1 MKRRDFIKLM
11 GIASTASVVSSCGVE
26 RGTEKLIP
34 FVVPPE
40 EDYIPGEN
48 YYYNSTC
55 TECPANCGLSVKV
68 REFNPIKLEGLE
80 GHPINDGALCIRGQS
95 SLIRLYHPER
105 IKTPLIKNS
114 SGDFEATSWD
124 NAYSQIIKAMQ
135 EAEKNGRGSHYL
147 SGRTTG
153 SLSTLIDQFCSETNV
168 ERLPEYEAFSYA
180 NIREAN
186 NIIFRQKEIPHYNIN
201 NSDFLLTLGADI
213 FETFVSPVQFTRQL
227 NEAKKQDNFEWI
239 HMEPHAS
246 LTGFQALEKIKINPG
261 TEPYLLLFLLN
272 FILKSN
278 LQKNKLPTNILS
290 VLPQV
295 TAAQAE
301 SKTGINNKHLNEIA
315 QKLAT
320 ANSPLLIAGS
330 ISTSYAAGLETAVL
344 VGLLQW
350 VTGMV
355 TDSVVDFSTAENYA
369 NVGSLLDIV
378 SLVKKLNSNEIGV
391 LFSSKTDPLS
401 TLPGN
406 ISLEQSMENANLR
419 VAISDFHNSTADKC
433 DIILPL
439 SHALESWG
447 DEETQKGLLTI
458 IQPTIEPIFDSRS
471 EGDILLGLLNRY
483 KNSASQITYQ
493 EWLFSNWKKTYGLGF
508 ADKFLKQ
515 GYYQTEPSRQRLSLQ
530 SGNIADF
537 IRNANFRSEITSPVL
552 FITPSIRTYDGR
564 SKVLP
569 LVNEIP
575 DPITTITYG
584 KWVSI
589 SKEDARELNVK
600 DRDEIRIEIEDSS
613 IELPVKVQPGL
624 PKGIFT
630 VYHDQVD
637 PAFLSIDTRSGATVT
652 SVTNFSIVKTGKS
665 IAIPIIAG
673 KMNQEDREIIPDH
686 YEEGE
691 MEHHHE
697 VKATLYPDNEYPS
710 YRWSMSID
718 LESCVGCS
726 ACVAACHIENNIP
739 IVGPEQQLIGREM
752 SWIRVQPY
760 YNEKEEAEFLLM
772 LCQQCGN
779 APCETVCPV
788 YATYHNPEGL
798 NAMVYNRCVGTR
810 YCHNNCPY
818 KVRRFNWFEHEWP
831 EPMNRMQN
839 PDVFVRGKGVME
851 KCTFCVQR
859 IRKAKDTAKDEGRKV
874 RDGEVTPACA
884 QTCPTDAIVFGNI
897 LDKESRVYK
906 KSQSDREFRVLEMLG
921 TLPAV
926 HYLHKGEDIHES

>member
-1 MKRRDFIKLM
+1 VDFPT
-11 GIASTASVVSSCGVE
+11 S
-26 RGTEKLIP
+26 
-34 FVVPPE
+34 
-40 EDYIPGEN
+40 EN
-48 YYYNSTC
+48 Y
-55 TECPANCGLSVKV
+55 E
-68 REFNPIKLEGLE
+68 
-80 GHPINDGALCIRGQS
+80 
-95 SLIRLYHPER
+95 
-105 IKTPLIKNS
+105 
-114 SGDFEATSWD
+114 
-124 NAYSQIIKAMQ
+124 
-135 EAEKNGRGSHYL
+135 
-147 SGRTTG
+147 
-153 SLSTLIDQFCSETNV
+153 
-168 ERLPEYEAFSYA
+168 
-180 NIREAN
+180 
-186 NIIFRQKEIPHYNIN
+186 
-201 NSDFLLTLGADI
+201 
-213 FETFVSPVQFTRQL
+213 
-227 NEAKKQDNFEWI
+227 
-239 HMEPHAS
+239 
-246 LTGFQALEKIKINPG
+246 
-261 TEPYLLLFLLN
+261 
-272 FILKSN
+272 
-278 LQKNKLPTNILS
+278 
-290 VLPQV
+290 
-295 TAAQAE
+295 
-301 SKTGINNKHLNEIA
+301 
-315 QKLAT
+315 
-320 ANSPLLIAGS
+320 
-330 ISTSYAAGLETAVL
+330 
-344 VGLLQW
+344 
-350 VTGMV
+350 
-355 TDSVVDFSTAENYA
+355 

-391 LFSSKTDPLS
+391 LFISKTDPLS

-406 ISLEQSMENANLR
+406 ISLEQSLENANLR
-419 VAISDFHNSTADKC
+419 ISISDFHNSTADKC

-447 DEETQKGLLTI
+447 DEEPQKGLLNV

-493 EWLFSNWKKTYGLGF
+493 EWLFANWNKTYGSGF

-515 GYYQTEPSRQRLSLQ
+515 GYNQTKPSRKRLSLQ

-537 IRNANFRSEITSPVL
+537 IQNAKFRSEITSPVL

-564 SKVLP
+564 SRVLP

-584 KWVSI
+584 KWVSL
-589 SKEDARELNVK
+589 SKENARELNVK

-613 IELPVKVQPGL
+613 IELAVKIQPGL
-624 PKGIFT
+624 PKDIFT

-637 PAFLSIDTRSGATVT
+637 PAFLSIDTRSGAMVT
-652 SVTNFSIVKTGKS
+652 AVTDFSIVKTGKS

-697 VKATLYPDNEYPS
+697 VKATLYPDNEYPN

-718 LESCVGCS
+718 LESCIGCS
-726 ACVAACHIENNIP
+726 ACVAACHIENNVP
-739 IVGPEQQLIGREM
+739 VVGPEQQLIGREM

-831 EPMNRMQN
+831 EPMNRMLN

-874 RDGEVTPACA
+874 QDGEVTPACA